1 MHPMLNIA
9 VRAARRAG
17 TIILRS
23 QARMDTVKVDMKGRR
38 DYVSTTDKEAEAA
51 IMEILLK
58 AYPSHAILAEESG
71 GHGDSDHV
79 WIIDPLDGT
88 TNYLHG
94 FPHFAVSIA
103 LQVKGQIELGLI
115 YDPLRD
121 ELFTATRGG
130 GALLNDRRLRVA
142 RGRDLDHAL
151 LGTGFPIRQERLIEP
166 YLKTFETF
174 LRRANG
180 VRRSGS
186 ACLDLAYVAAG
197 RLDGYWEYGLK
208 PWDIAAGALM
218 VQEAGGLVGP
228 IHEGHSLLDDGH
240 VLAATT
246 KIFDEMRTLLG
257 PTGAMR

>member
-17 TIILRS
+17 TLILRS
-23 QARMDTVKVDMKGRR
+23 QARMDTVKVDLKGRR
-38 DYVSTTDKEAEAA
+38 DYVSTTDTEAEAA
-51 IMEILLK
+51 IIETLLK
-58 AYPSHAILAEESG
+58 AYPGHEILAEESG
-71 GHGDSDHV
+71 RSGSSDYV

-94 FPHFAVSIA
+94 YPQFAVSIA
-103 LQVKGQIELGLI
+103 LTVKGQTEVGLV

-121 ELFTATRGG
+121 ELFTAVRGA
-130 GALLNDRRLRVA
+130 GAQLNDRKLRVA

-151 LGTGFPIRQERLIEP
+151 LATGFPVRNESLIDP
-166 YLKTFETF
+166 YLKTFATF

-180 VRRSGS
+180 IRRGGS

-197 RLDGYWEYGLK
+197 RLDGYWEYALK
-208 PWDIAAGALM
+208 PWDIAAGALI
-218 VQEAGGLVGP
+218 VQEAGGMVGAIDP
-228 IHEGHSLLDDGH
+228 AQDLLASGN

-246 KIFDEMRTLLG
+246 KIFDEMRGMLG
-257 PTGAMR
+257 AG

>member
-23 QARMDTVKVDMKGRR
+23 QARMDTVKVDLKGRR

-51 IMEILLK
+51 IIETLHK
-58 AYPSHAILAEESG
+58 AYPGHAILAEESG
-71 GHGDSDHV
+71 AQGESDHV

-94 FPHFAVSIA
+94 FPHFAVSMA
-103 LQVKGQIELGLI
+103 LAVKGQVELGLI

-151 LGTGFPIRQERLIEP
+151 LATGFPIRQERLIEP
-166 YLKTFETF
+166 YLKTFEIF

-208 PWDIAAGALM
+208 PWDIAAGALL
-218 VQEAGGLVGP
+218 VQEAGGMVGP
-228 IHEGHSLLDDGH
+228 IQESQSLLDDGH
-240 VLAATT
+240 VLAGTP
-246 KIFDEMRTLLG
+246 KVFEEMRTLLA
-257 PTGAMR
+257 PHFLR

>member
-1 MHPMLNIA
+1 MLNIA

-23 QARMDTVKVDMKGRR
+23 QARMDTVKVDLKGRR

-103 LQVKGQIELGLI
+103 LQVKGQVELGLI

-142 RGRDLDHAL
+142 RGRDRGVLRLGRTRHAEYAESQ
-151 LGTGFPIRQERLIEP
+151 PA
-166 YLKTFETF
+166 
-174 LRRANG
+174 LRRRNRPRFRA
-180 VRRSGS
+180 VR
-186 ACLDLAYVAAG
+186 VAPVP
-197 RLDGYWEYGLK
+197 RRGY
-208 PWDIAAGALM
+208 P
-218 VQEAGGLVGP
+218 
-228 IHEGHSLLDDGH
+228 DDGVGRELRADVH
-240 VLAATT
+240 GRA
-246 KIFDEMRTLLG
+246 R
-257 PTGAMR
+257 R

>member
-23 QARMDTVKVDMKGRR
+23 QARMDTVKVDLKGRR

-51 IMEILLK
+51 IIETLHK
-58 AYPSHAILAEESG
+58 AYPGHAILAEESG
-71 GHGDSDHV
+71 AQGESDHV

-94 FPHFAVSIA
+94 FPHFAVSMA
-103 LQVKGQIELGLI
+103 LAVKGQVELGLI

-151 LGTGFPIRQERLIEP
+151 LATGFPIRQERLIEP
-166 YLKTFETF
+166 YLKTFEIF

-208 PWDIAAGALM
+208 PWDIAAGALL
-218 VQEAGGLVGP
+218 VQEAGGMVGP
-228 IHEGHSLLDDGH
+228 IQESQSLLDDGH
-240 VLAATT
+240 VLAGTP
-246 KIFDEMRTLLG
+246 KVFEEMRTLLA
-257 PTGAMR
+257 PHLLR